1 MNKIVIGLGWE
12 ERQTDGKD
20 FDLDASLFMLSQAGR
35 VRGDEDFIFYNNMS
49 SSCGSVVHQGDN
61 LTGASDGESDEEE
74 VNVDL
79 AAIPSEI
86 NKVSI
91 AVSIHD
97 AVANHQNFGQ
107 VSNAYIRIV
116 NQENNEE
123 ITRYDLTEDYSIET
137 AMIFGELYRHNAE
150 WKFRAVGQGYE
161 GGLEKIMGQF
171 GVDVS

>member
-1 MNKIVIGLGWE
+1 
-12 ERQTDGKD
+12 
-20 FDLDASLFMLSQAGR
+20 
-35 VRGDEDFIFYNNMS
+35 MS

-116 NQENNEE
+116 NQANNEE